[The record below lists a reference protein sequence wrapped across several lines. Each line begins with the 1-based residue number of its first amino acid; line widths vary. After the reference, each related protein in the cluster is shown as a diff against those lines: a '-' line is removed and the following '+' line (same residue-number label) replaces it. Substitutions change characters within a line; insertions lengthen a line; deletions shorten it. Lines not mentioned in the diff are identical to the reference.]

1 MTDITETTGPS
12 RTFAPRWST
21 PVALLGILIL
31 CCWVFYDLGGFE
43 LTSMVV
49 VGNETRELVS
59 VFATVDHPFHATR
72 ADMLL
77 KALENGEMLRW
88 IPAHQGGYPVEF
100 YPLGIPWLDIGLWAL
115 LLGQFPIIAVHKLA
129 VLLMF
134 VLPVVGFWILARGDR
149 VSPFI
154 PLLALAIHV
163 AVPGDW
169 MHGGRMELV
178 YWGLIANVGGATLA
192 FIMMAALSRWV
203 REGGRGYGVLATL
216 AAAAALYTNT
226 RSSIAIV
233 IGTLAIVVAALIA
246 QRDTDALPLR
256 TIITRVAVVAFLSM
270 LLTAPLLLAALRF
283 TDLYY
288 FVNFESYEDLGG
300 ILWASKTAITPVI
313 GIFTLAGAILTL
325 VVRRYPHAMTATV
338 GLILFV
344 AVTIAF
350 SLVEPLANTIQQ
362 LETPRLMPFQRFLS
376 IYLAAWFAGWLLE
389 TAFKTIVP
397 RSRGLPVPALLSALS
412 LAAILTFNGVFG
424 TLPTVY
430 QQPTPWT
437 TGYPEYGE
445 FQDAV
450 TAISDI
456 RPEDTAIF
464 VVGDQ
469 MSWWHEQLWSPVWS
483 DAMFFYDDW
492 MWYWHPDHDGPYDPS
507 IGHAYQ
513 DPAAAFDPEWFHAH
527 GVGAV
532 LVTNMPVHAGATDP
546 RIAARTNPNLEF
558 QQTIGQWD
566 LYLVT
571 DPGTIVT
578 NGTAPATEIDIS
590 NNTISAIFDSAS
602 GEISVRRNWYPRW
615 EAFADGEQV
624 DVTRLD
630 NGYMS
635 VTVPEGTTTVE
646 LRYAVT
652 AVDWLGRIAAVIG
665 VALTAAFAL
674 NAHARFE
681 RRPRAN
687 PVSDTGAL
695 SSNLES

>member
-1 MTDITETTGPS
+1 MTDATESTGQTHWHS
-12 RTFAPRWST
+12 GRSSN
-21 PVALLGILIL
+21 LLAIVGILVL
-31 CCWVFYDLGGFE
+31 CLWTFYDLGGFE
-43 LTSMVV
+43 LTSNVV
-49 VGNETRELVS
+49 IGNETRELVS

-88 IPAHQGGYPVEF
+88 IPNHQGGYPVEF
-100 YPLGIPWLDIGLWAL
+100 YPLGIAWLDLGLWAL

-134 VLPVVGFWILARGDR
+134 VLPVVGFWIIARGDR
-149 VSPFI
+149 ASPFV

-203 REGGRGYGVLATL
+203 REGARGYGVLATL

-233 IGTLAIVVAALIA
+233 IGTLAVLVAALIA
-246 QRDTDALPLR
+246 QRTEDAPPIR
-256 TIITRVAVVAFLSM
+256 TMVARVAVVGFLSM
-270 LLTAPLLLAALRF
+270 LLAAPLLLAALRY

-288 FVNFESYEDLGG
+288 FVNFESYDDLAE
-300 ILWASKTAITPVI
+300 ILWASRTAITPVV
-313 GIFTLAGAILTL
+313 GIFTVAGAILAF
-325 VVRRYPHAMTATV
+325 VSRRYAHAMTAAV
-338 GLILFV
+338 GLVLFA
-344 AVTIAF
+344 AVTISF
-350 SLVEPLANTIQQ
+350 SLIEPLGNTIQQ

-389 TAFKTIVP
+389 LIFKSVVP
-397 RSRGLPVPALLSALS
+397 RMRSVAVPALLGALS

-430 QQPTPWT
+430 QPPVPWT
-437 TGYPEYGE
+437 TGYPEFGQFE
-445 FQDAV
+445 DAV
-450 TAISDI
+450 TEITRI

-483 DAMFFYDDW
+483 DALFFYDDW
-492 MWYWHPDHDGPYDPS
+492 MWYWHPDHEGPYDPS

-532 LVTNMPVHAGATDP
+532 LVTNMPVTAGATDP

-571 DPGTIVT
+571 DPGAIVT
-578 NGTAPATEIDIS
+578 SESLPATSIDIT
-590 NNTISAIFDSAS
+590 NNSITANFDSAS
-602 GEISVRRNWYPRW
+602 GEVTIRRNWYPRW
-615 EAFADGEQV
+615 EAFAYGQHV
-624 DVTRLD
+624 DITRLD

-635 VTVPEGTTTVE
+635 VMVPDGTTTVE

-652 AVDWLGRIAAVIG
+652 PVDWLGRIAAALG
-665 VALTAAFAL
+665 VALTIAFAL
-674 NAHARFE
+674 NAHSRLAS
-681 RRPRAN
+681 RRLPGR
-687 PVSDTGAL
+687 
-695 SSNLES
+695 E